1 MGDACREI
9 PVLVLAVEGVSDSG
23 VGDWSTTSVV
33 AIVYG
38 SL

>member
-1 MGDACREI
+1 MGDACKDI
-9 PVLVLAVEGVSDSG
+9 PVLVVALEGVSDSG
-23 VGDWSTTSVV
+23 VGDWSTTSAV